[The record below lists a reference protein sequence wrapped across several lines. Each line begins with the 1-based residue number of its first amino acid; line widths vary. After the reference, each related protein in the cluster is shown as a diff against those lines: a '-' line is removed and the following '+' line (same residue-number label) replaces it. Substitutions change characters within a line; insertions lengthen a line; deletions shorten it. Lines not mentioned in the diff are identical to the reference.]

1 MKRDCVF
8 FAPTQYFARGQRRR
22 RARLCYHATARLLVM
37 PSGLKISIWSG
48 QVCNRSFRITV
59 SRNIFQAP
67 HAPGAPKIYDELQLS
82 ARNLKPS
89 R

>member
-8 FAPTQYFARGQRRR
+8 SLGNSISCEVSDGVASAMLY
-22 RARLCYHATARLLVM
+22 RANACLLVM
-37 PSGLKISIWSG
+37 LSGLEISIWSG

-59 SRNIFQAP
+59 SRKISQAL
-67 HAPGAPKIYDELQLS
+67 APKIYDELQLS